1 MESSLRFRLR
11 YELVF
16 ETPRYFC
23 RDCPF
28 CAASEWKSS
37 WRSYLSAMTKTTFQK
52 FYLFATLI
60 VIACTACKRE
70 NEPPIL
76 RLNGATS
83 IETLRGTAVKL
94 PTAIAFDKEDFDLTS
109 EIVVTGTY
117 DKNRVGYYP
126 ITYTVTDHDGS
137 TAEATVTVHVYHGSN
152 NLGGTF
158 RSSNDCGN
166 GCPSS
171 GQATIGYEGVYY
183 RLKITPAFGTIGT
196 SGIDLLRFDYTKD
209 GELRLV
215 SGQLPCN
222 YTPYGASG
230 RISPAADTISV
241 DLTLRD
247 FGSGVLSDCRLMYVR
262 Q

>member
-23 RDCPF
+23 RDCPL

-52 FYLFATLI
+52 LYLFATLI
-60 VIACTACKRE
+60 VIACSACKRE

-83 IETLRGTAVKL
+83 IEILRGTAVKL

-166 GCPSS
+166 SCPSS
-171 GQATIGYEGVYY
+171 GQATIGFEGVSY
-183 RLKITPAFGTIGT
+183 RIRIEPAFGT
-196 SGIDLLRFDYTKD
+196 SGSASDVLRFDYNRD
-209 GELRLV
+209 GELTFI
-215 SGQLPCN
+215 SAQFPCN
-222 YTPYGASG
+222 YTLVAASG
-230 RISPAADTISV
+230 RISPAADTISIELKLS
-241 DLTLRD
+241 DLFT
-247 FGSGVLSDCRLMYVR
+247 GVGTDCRLMYVR